1 MTQGLPLARIN
12 PAQRSMTPGLAFGN
26 YGAGSTRRMLN
37 AREKAAVVV
46 RYLLA
51 QGAEL
56 PIAQLP
62 DHLQTAL
69 AEQMGQMRLVDR
81 ETLDQVVSEFM
92 SELDSVGLAFP
103 GGLEGALNAMDGH
116 ISQTTASRLRRKVG
130 VGSRGDP
137 WDRLASLSPERLVPL
152 LENEAAEVAAVIL
165 SKMPVQKAAEFLG
178 KLPGERARRIA
189 FAVSQTAN
197 TDPET
202 VRRIGI
208 AVLGQ
213 IDAQPLKAFDRGPV
227 ERVGAILNIAPA
239 QVRED
244 VLKGL
249 EDEDAGFA
257 EEVRRSI
264 FTFAH
269 FPARVSGRD
278 IPKVARLIDQAT
290 LVTAV
295 AYSRGKPAL
304 EAASEFILACIS
316 QRMAQ
321 NIREEVEQAAKVKDR
336 DGEAAMAEIVGA
348 ARTLESQ
355 GELVM
360 MMPEDTE

>member
-1 MTQGLPLARIN
+1 MSHGVQLARIT
-12 PAQRSMTPGLAFGN
+12 PAQRAVQGGQYSGQGNGL
-26 YGAGSTRRMLN
+26 RRMLS

-46 RYLLA
+46 RYMLS

-92 SELDSVGLAFP
+92 AELESVGLAFP

-116 ISQTTASRLRRKVG
+116 ISQSTASRLRRKVG

-137 WDRLASLSPERLVPL
+137 WERLGTLPPERLVPV
-152 LENEAAEVAAVIL
+152 LENEAIEVAAVIL

-197 TDPET
+197 TDPDT

-213 IDAQPLKAFDRGPV
+213 IDAQPPKAFDRGPV
-227 ERVGAILNIAPA
+227 ERVGAILNVSPA

-249 EDEDAGFA
+249 EDEDADFA
-257 EEVRRSI
+257 EEVRRAI
-264 FTFAH
+264 FTYAH
-269 FPARVSGRD
+269 FPSRVTGRD
-278 IPKVARLIDQAT
+278 IPKVVRLVDQAT

-295 AYSRGKPAL
+295 AFSKGKPPL

-321 NIREEVEQAAKVKDR
+321 NIREEVEQAARVKDK
-336 DGEAAMAEIVGA
+336 DGEAAMNAIVAA
-348 ARTLESQ
+348 ARSLEAQ

-360 MMPEDTE
+360 MLPEEGE